1 MAINPAE
8 TIAKGLSRLGQLASP
23 KPPPPE
29 ELGSR
34 ERVLSLVRS
43 SPGPVSVNELRAATG
58 LHANTIREHL
68 DVLLESDTIR
78 RELGPTAGRGRPPW
92 LYSAGA
98 TETRLEALADA
109 LTRRL
114 AAADGQ
120 QAADKA
126 AERWADV
133 VKPVAAATYP
143 DSAVTAT
150 AEVLNML
157 GFRASA
163 NAVGDRIYITRC
175 PHAHL
180 VARQPDI
187 CDIHASL
194 VRDLLASSG
203 QPVGVKQLDVWA
215 RHSVCLVHL
224 LRADISPA
232 RSIQLDEAKS
242 TRSGKGNR

>member
-8 TIAKGLSRLGQLASP
+8 KIAKGLSRLGQLATP
-23 KPPPPE
+23 KSPPPE

-43 SPGPVSVNELRAATG
+43 SPGPVSVSDLRTATG

-68 DVLLESDTIR
+68 DVLLEDDAIR

-114 AAADGQ
+114 AATDGQ
-120 QAADKA
+120 RVADKA
-126 AERWADV
+126 AEHWADV
-133 VKPVAAATYP
+133 VRPATAASDPDAAVAAAA
-143 DSAVTAT
+143 D
-150 AEVLNML
+150 VLNRL

-180 VARQPDI
+180 VARQPAI

-203 QPVGVKQLDVWA
+203 QPVGVKRLDVWA
-215 RHSVCLVHL
+215 RHSVCLIHL
-224 LRADISPA
+224 QRADIGPA
-232 RSIQLDEAKS
+232 RSIELDGAKL